1 MAIANLIA
9 RFRSEGA
16 EETARKIK
24 AGREEMSK
32 GAEAARH
39 LGGAVRGLSGMLQG
53 LGANA
58 KHLVG
63 IGAGISAVAGA
74 AGFADAAKLDSLTRG
89 LASVSVSAADL
100 QGQLSRLREVAKL
113 PGLGFE
119 EAVQGSLSL
128 QSAGLSARLAERSLM
143 AFGNALATVGKG
155 KDDLNGVTLA
165 LQQMAAKGKISAEE
179 INQIN
184 ERVPQI
190 RAAMQRAFGTAD
202 TEELAKL
209 GIDVTTFITGVVAD
223 MEKLPKVSGG
233 IQNSIENMA
242 DAMKDALVPLGQGIA
257 DLFGGMSKQADG
269 AVGLIKRIG
278 TDVGQVF
285 SAIGRSGV
293 LSDVLDSLGSRLGS
307 IFGSGGG
314 LQQGLARFAGV
325 TLSILKNLPDTIAEI
340 GGFIG
345 QLFATIWGNIK
356 AVAEWGYASL
366 QAIFGMAG
374 PKGGAPGYV
383 GQGDVPSSERQGGV
397 KKGGVTKGG
406 VVDDFGNGIGD
417 LILKG
422 FLGIESK
429 KGAKGSPTPN
439 KNFDPVGEFGNKIGD
454 WMVNAIVHGFMRN
467 LALESADD
475 ANKNIFGGGISSFL
489 AGKTQLPGFPTMN
502 SLPDF
507 DKFRKGLTNP
517 LADADAFTRSI
528 LGAIQPFGL
537 PEGLNYGG
545 NPGMQSKGGSST
557 FADWDKF
564 LAGIEKNTG
573 KTASALE
580 SRKVFGAGELGRI
593 GATEAELSQFRQ
605 GPDPYTRSVSATMS
619 EAVRRVQL
627 QTQQSRVRRS
637 LYGR

>member
-24 AGREEMSK
+24 AGREEMGR
-32 GAEAARH
+32 GADAAKH

-53 LGANA
+53 LGAQA

-89 LASVSVSAADL
+89 LASVSVNAQDL

-202 TEELAKL
+202 TEDLSKL
-209 GIDVTTFITGVVAD
+209 GIDVTTFISGVVGD
-223 MEKLPKVSGG
+223 LEKLPKVTGG
-233 IQNSIENMA
+233 IQNNIENMT

-257 DLFGGMSKQADG
+257 DLFGGMSKQAEG
-269 AVGLIKRIG
+269 AVGVIKRIG

-293 LSDVLDSLGSRLGS
+293 LSDVLDNLGSRLGS

-340 GGFIG
+340 GSFIG
-345 QLFATIWGNIK
+345 QLFGTIWGNIK

-366 QAIFGMAG
+366 QAVFGMAG
-374 PKGGAPGYV
+374 PKGGAQGYV
-383 GQGDVPSSERQGGV
+383 GQGDVRQSERQGGAM
-397 KKGGVTKGG
+397 KGG
-406 VVDDFGNGIGD
+406 VVD
-417 LILKG
+417 
-422 FLGIESK
+422 
-429 KGAKGSPTPN
+429 
-439 KNFDPVGEFGNKIGD
+439 EFGNAIGD
-454 WMVNAIVHGFMRN
+454 WVIKAIVHGFKRN
-467 LALESADD
+467 FGLESADN
-475 ANKNIFGGGISSFL
+475 ANKDLFGVGMSNLL
-489 AGKTQLPGFPTMN
+489 AGKAQLPGFPTMA

-517 LADADAFTRSI
+517 LADADVFTKRI
-528 LGAIQPFGL
+528 LSAIQPFGL

-580 SRKVFGAGELGRI
+580 SRRVFGAGELGRM
-593 GATEAELSQFRQ
+593 GATEAELSQFRL
-605 GPDPYTRSVSATMS
+605 GPDPYTRSVSATMT
-619 EAVRRVQL
+619 EAVRRVQI
-627 QTQQSRVRRS
+627 QTQQSRVRRA
-637 LYGR
+637 LHGR

>member
-24 AGREEMSK
+24 AGREEMGK

-128 QSAGLSARLAERSLM
+128 QSAGISARLAERSLM

-366 QAIFGMAG
+366 QAVFGMAG

-397 KKGGVTKGG
+397 KKGGVI
-406 VVDDFGNGIGD
+406 DDFGN
-417 LILKG
+417 
-422 FLGIESK
+422 
-429 KGAKGSPTPN
+429 A
-439 KNFDPVGEFGNKIGD
+439 IGD
-454 WMVNAIVHGFMRN
+454 WILKAGKHYFLRMLGA
-467 LALESADD
+467 ESADT
-475 ANKNIFGGGISSFL
+475 ANKDLFGMGLGNFL